1 MADYKVV
8 YKMVD
13 GSLLTNEI
21 RGRYEGFEDFL
32 NNLIKCPWTTHIS
45 SDRKQTFVINNNNVL
60 YMEVTEL

>member
-8 YKMVD
+8 YTLVD
-13 GSLLTNEI
+13 GSTSTNEI
-21 RGRYEGFEDFL
+21 RGRHESLEDFL

-45 SDRKQTFVINNNNVL
+45 SDRNEAVIINNRNVL